1 MSEESRGAAAQFGS
15 RAESVEAVL
24 WTDGAARG
32 NPGPA
37 GIGALLKTPSGEV
50 LSADS
55 AYLGQAT
62 NNVAEYKALLL
73 GLERALGLGIRRL
86 EVRADSEL
94 LVKQIKGQYRVKSPG
109 LRPLYQAALR
119 LLARFESSRFVHV
132 RREHNSEADRLANA
146 GIDSRPR

>member
-1 MSEESRGAAAQFGS
+1 MADESPGGTPTPGEDAI
-15 RAESVEAVL
+15 L

-37 GIGALLKTPSGEV
+37 GIGALLKTPNGEV

-55 AYLGQAT
+55 AYLGEAT

-73 GLERALGLGIRRL
+73 GLERALALGVRRI

-94 LVKQIKGQYRVKSPG
+94 LVKQIKGEYRVKSAG
-109 LRPLYQAALR
+109 LRPLHREAVR
-119 LLARFESSRFVHV
+119 LLACFESNRLVHV
-132 RREHNSEADRLANA
+132 RREQNSEADRLANA

>member
-1 MSEESRGAAAQFGS
+1 MADEGPGGAAPAGERS
-15 RAESVEAVL
+15 DDAIL

-50 LSADS
+50 LAADS

-73 GLERALGLGIRRL
+73 GLERALSLGVRRI

-94 LVKQIKGQYRVKSPG
+94 LVKQING
-109 LRPLYQAALR
+109 
-119 LLARFESSRFVHV
+119 
-132 RREHNSEADRLANA
+132 
-146 GIDSRPR
+146 

>member
-1 MSEESRGAAAQFGS
+1 MDGVYTANI
-15 RAESVEAVL
+15 
-24 WTDGAARG
+24 DGAARG

-37 GIGALLKTPSGEV
+37 GIGALLKTPRGEV
-50 LSADS
+50 LAADS

-73 GLERALGLGIRRL
+73 GLERALALGVRRI

-94 LVKQIKGQYRVKSPG
+94 LVKQIKGEYRVKSPK
-109 LRPLYQAALR
+109 LLPLYQAALA
-119 LLARFESSRFVHV
+119 LLARFEESRLVHV
-132 RREHNSEADRLANA
+132 RREQNAEADRLANA